1 MIENECFVSAHYH
14 YQSLLIIFIPETYL
28 TQKML
33 TCDLLFHMY
42 VQNLEALTIV
52 INWIYLKF
60 LK

>member
-14 YQSLLIIFIPETYL
+14 YQSLLIMFIPETYL

-52 INWIYLKF
+52 INWI
-60 LK
+60 